1 MLLNSEANTWEV
13 VGGRRL
19 ENLPES
25 KLFIKKLKRDIEIL

>member
-25 KLFIKKLKRDIEIL
+25 KLFIKETEKT